1 MSHDVILLL
10 PESPDR
16 RSLLDALVA
25 AGPTL
30 RVRMVAEGTV
40 VQLRDDDER
49 LVVAMQAAQRLAV
62 SAEADRLLS
71 DGVSDDLPAQPLW
84 VEIRGT
90 ELEDVDTA
98 AVARRFAQHLVD
110 KHGGLLWEAEPELPR
125 DDRNLLGAT
134 EHPAVSSVTKKNAV
148 LVQDRPVVS
157 LSSWLVDAMAVFGRK
172 GLGLQLVTTST
183 SIITHALRWF
193 LSRRGATWVVRA
205 PDGRYYDGFNGLPLL
220 WAEEVGFVPDPE
232 VDAEAGP
239 NQAFRTSATE
249 DLGTQ
254 LHVDLQVD
262 HPASADLVLAGSA
275 EMLAERLT
283 GARPALW
290 GVAEP
295 LTREWSPSAIT
306 AMARKRAP
314 GQSVLVFAGPPGG
327 KDSRPFAGSLRV
339 SRTPSGVREH
349 LLFTVGHRP
358 GEEPELD
365 ALEPLVRELA
375 VGDGL
380 RSMTVHRAHGR
391 EDLTYPPRWAGVS
404 VPVGLAVGPEG
415 ILAAGRDK
423 ALAAPVRAVPFGPPM
438 TPVVWYRIGDGVEPD
453 SWDRF
458 HSLMEHL
465 TPPEAARRSR

>member
-1 MSHDVILLL
+1 MILLL

-40 VQLRDDDER
+40 VQLRDDDGR
-49 LVVAMQAAQRLAV
+49 LVVSMQAAQRLAV

-71 DGVSDDLPAQPLW
+71 DGVSDELPAQPLW

-98 AVARRFAQHLVD
+98 AAARRFAQHLVD
-110 KHGGLLWEAEPELPR
+110 KYGGVLWEADSHLPR

-134 EHPAVSSVTKKNAV
+134 EHPAVSAVTEKNAV

-157 LSSWLVDAMAVFGRK
+157 LSSWLVDALAEFGRK
-172 GLGLQLVTTST
+172 GLGLQLVTAST
-183 SIITHALRWF
+183 SVITHALRWF

-205 PDGRYYDGFNGLPLL
+205 PDDRYYDGFNGLPLL
-220 WAEEVGFVPDPE
+220 WEKDVGFVPDPE
-232 VDAEAGP
+232 VDPEAGP
-239 NQAFRTSATE
+239 NQAFRASTTE

-254 LHVDLQVD
+254 LHVDLQMD
-262 HPASADLVLAGSA
+262 HPAGADLVLGGSA
-275 EMLAERLT
+275 EMLAERLA
-283 GARPALW
+283 GVRPALW
-290 GVAEP
+290 GVSEP
-295 LTREWSPSAIT
+295 LTREWSPSGIT
-306 AMARKRAP
+306 TMARNRAP
-314 GQSVLVFAGPPGG
+314 GQSLLVFSGPPGG
-327 KDSRPFAGSLRV
+327 EGSRPFAGSMRV

-349 LLFTVGHRP
+349 IMFTVGYRP
-358 GEEPELD
+358 AEEPELD
-365 ALEPLVRELA
+365 ALKALVRELA

-380 RSMTVHRAHGR
+380 RSMTVHRAYGR
-391 EDLTYPPRWAGVS
+391 SDLTYPPRWAGVS
-404 VPVGLAVGPEG
+404 IPVGLAVGPEG
-415 ILAAGRDK
+415 VLAAGRDK
-423 ALAAPVRAVPFGPPM
+423 ALAAPVRGVPFGPPM

-458 HSLMEHL
+458 RALMGHL
-465 TPPEAARRSR
+465 TPPEANRSNR